1 MAINCP
7 TPVKIAIIDGALIA
21 APESESKE
29 FTYQVSE
36 EVGDFDD
43 DHEGADVVLS
53 CIREA
58 PSTQLSI
65 IMCVFSQ
72 PEENDNWRRTA
83 IFHTLTK
90 IGDMNCKVISGQ

>member
-1 MAINCP
+1 MTVNCLSL
-7 TPVKIAIIDGALIA
+7 VKIAIIDGALIE
-21 APESESKE
+21 APECDSEE
-29 FTYQVSE
+29 FTCQVGE
-36 EVGDFDD
+36 EVGDEFDD
-43 DHEGADVVLS
+43 DHEGEDVLS

-72 PEENDNWRRTA
+72 SEENDDWRRTT